1 MGNFETSVYESGS
14 WTDDEAADE
23 WKLRISVHDSA
34 IATVDYRPSECASG
48 RFYLGF
54 QPRDYFE
61 DPAASDPV
69 DLPAEAACFSV
80 WASTVAGADV
90 PAEELMAMMAAED
103 VVEPEDV
110 FVEETVIRLLARLGL
125 PLPAW
130 LEG

>member
-23 WKLRISVHDSA
+23 WTLRISVHDSD
-34 IATVDYRPSECASG
+34 IATVDYRPSGCATG
-48 RFYLGF
+48 HFFLGF

-61 DPAASDPV
+61 DPTASDPI

-80 WASTVAGADV
+80 WASTVAGADI
-90 PAEELMAMMAAED
+90 PAEELMAIMAAED

-110 FVEETVIRLLARLGL
+110 FVEETVIRLLTRLGL
-125 PLPAW
+125 ALPAR

>member
-1 MGNFETSVYESGS
+1 MGNFETSVYESGA

-23 WKLRISVHDSA
+23 WKLRISVHDSD
-34 IATVDYRPSECASG
+34 IATVDYRPSACASG
-48 RFYLGF
+48 RFFLGF

-69 DLPAEAACFSV
+69 DLPAEAVCFSV
-80 WASTVAGADV
+80 WASNVAGVDV

>member
-1 MGNFETSVYESGS
+1 MGNFETSVYESGA
-14 WTDDEAADE
+14 WTDDETADE
-23 WKLRISVHDSA
+23 WKLRISVHDSD

-48 RFYLGF
+48 RFFLGF
-54 QPRDYFE
+54 QPLDYFE

-69 DLPAEAACFSV
+69 DLPAEAACFSI
-80 WASTVAGADV
+80 WASTVAGVDV

>member
-14 WTDDEAADE
+14 WMDDEATDE
-23 WKLRISVHDSA
+23 WQLRISVHDSD
-34 IATVDYRPSECASG
+34 IATVEYRPSECAMG

-69 DLPAEAACFSV
+69 DLRAEAECFSV
-80 WASTVAGADV
+80 WASTVAGRDV

-103 VVEPEDV
+103 IEPEDA
-110 FVEETVIRLLARLGL
+110 FVEDTVILLLTRLGL
-125 PLPAW
+125 ALPDW